1 MIKDCFEC
9 FSCHSMYPSEKVVKL
24 QAVCV
29 VWKKFICPFKLIG
42 KCAVLET
49 CILTKPLLKYTGILF
64 KSHFN
69 GCELMKNDVNYI

>member
-1 MIKDCFEC
+1 MWIYMIKDCFEC
-9 FSCHSMYPSEKVVKL
+9 FSGQSMYPSEKEVKF

-49 CILTKPLLKYTGILF
+49 CILTKPSFKYTVIL
-64 KSHFN
+64 
-69 GCELMKNDVNYI
+69 C